1 MNRRGSLLAILAL
14 GAAPLCASAQQQ
26 GRVWRIGFLGS
37 GSASAYAYRIN
48 AFRSGLRD
56 FGYVE
61 GKNVLIEYRW
71 AAGNYES
78 LPQLANEL
86 VRLPVDLLVT
96 HATLGAR
103 AARQA
108 SLSIPI
114 VLTDITDPVA
124 LGIVESLGRPGGNVT
139 GSTFFAPQIS
149 AKRLQLL
156 KEAMP
161 RITRVGLLLNPTTP
175 AAAVIFDETEKAAKL
190 LKVKLQQFESRQPED
205 FEQAFAAM
213 AQSRV
218 DALMIQDEPLFTPNK
233 SVLANLANRHR
244 LPSAGYGEF
253 AEAGGMIGY
262 GLDFRQLYRRA
273 AYFVDRIF
281 NGSKPADLPMEQ
293 PTRFE
298 LVINVKTA
306 NALKLTIPQSV
317 LLRADKV
324 IE

>member
-1 MNRRGSLLAILAL
+1 MNRRRSLLALLAL
-14 GAAPLCASAQQQ
+14 SAAPLGALAQQQ
-26 GRVWRIGFLGS
+26 GRVWRIGFLGT
-37 GSASAYAYRIN
+37 GSASAYSYRID
-48 AFRSGLRD
+48 ALRSGLRD

-61 GKNVLIEYRW
+61 DKNVLIEYRW
-71 AAGNYES
+71 AAGNYEL

-86 VRLPVDLLVT
+86 VRLPVDVLVT
-96 HATLGAR
+96 HAVPGAR

-108 SLSIPI
+108 SSSIPI

-124 LGIVESLGRPGGNVT
+124 LGIVESLGRPGGNIT
-139 GSTFFAPQIS
+139 GSTFFAPQVS

-161 RITRVGLLLNPTTP
+161 RITRVGLLLNPTTS
-175 AAAVIFDETEKAAKL
+175 AAAVIFKETEAAAKS
-190 LKVKLQQFESRQPED
+190 LKVKLQQFESRQPAD
-205 FEQAFAAM
+205 FEETFAAIV
-213 AQSRV
+213 QSRV
-218 DALMIQDEPLFTPNK
+218 DALMIQDEPLFTPNR

-262 GLDFRQLYRRA
+262 GLDFLQLYRRA
-273 AYFVDRIF
+273 AYFVDRIL
-281 NGSKPADLPMEQ
+281 NGSKPAELPMEQ

-298 LVINVKTA
+298 LVINLKTA
-306 NALKLTIPQSV
+306 NALKLRIPQSV